1 MPIGLNL
8 LCLAAHVEEAHAP
21 HLERL
26 AALGYDGVEIP
37 VLRGEP
43 EHYRRLGA
51 RLDGLGLRRTVT
63 AVIPGPEASPVSDD
77 PEARAPGRRA
87 PRLGRRLRG
96 GAGGRGRGRAA
107 PRARRALLGGG
118 PHRGGARPGGRVAPA
133 PRGRRRAG
141 RRLRRDGAAEPLR
154 GLSLQHC
161 RAGRGPRRPGGPPR
175 LPRHARHLPRQ
186 HRGARPGRGGEDAG
200 AAARRAARLGERP
213 RRRSGRGQ
221 IDFEAVFRAAKGV
234 GFDGWLVVEAFGAGL
249 PELAA
254 ATRVWRPLFPD
265 HGTLYAESLAAVRH
279 AWAAA

>member
-77 PEARAPGRRA
+77 PEARARADEHLAWVAACAEALGAEAVGGPLHGPVGHFSGAGPTEAELDRAAEWHRRLA
-87 PRLGRRLRG
+87 DAVARGGAFVAMEPLNRFEAYLFNTAEQAAAHADQVDHPAFRVMHDTFHANIEERDQAAALRTLGPRLGVLHVSENDRG
-96 GAGGRGRGRAA
+96 
-107 PRARRALLGGG
+107 
-118 PHRGGARPGGRVAPA
+118 VV
-133 PRGRRRAG
+133 
-141 RRLRRDGAAEPLR
+141 
-154 GLSLQHC
+154 
-161 RAGRGPRRPGGPPR
+161 
-175 LPRHARHLPRQ
+175 
-186 HRGARPGRGGEDAG
+186 
-200 AAARRAARLGERP
+200 
-213 RRRSGRGQ
+213 GRGQ
-221 IDFEAVFRAAKGV
+221 IDFEAVFGAAKDV

-265 HGTLYAESLAAVRH
+265 HETLFAESLAAVRD

>member
-8 LCLAAHVEEAHAP
+8 LCLTGHVEEAHAP

-26 AALGYDGVEIP
+26 AELGYDGVEIP

-43 EHYRRLGA
+43 AHYRRLGQ
-51 RLDGLGLRRTVT
+51 RLDGLGLRRTAT

-77 PEARAPGRRA
+77 PEDRARADAHLDWIAACAQALGAEAVGGPLHGPVGHFSGAPPTAAELDRAAGWHRRLA
-87 PRLGRRLRG
+87 EAVARGGAFVAMEPLNRFEAYLFNTAEQAAAHADRVGHPAFRVMHDTFHANIEERDQAAAVRTLGPRLGVLHVSENDRG
-96 GAGGRGRGRAA
+96 
-107 PRARRALLGGG
+107 
-118 PHRGGARPGGRVAPA
+118 VV
-133 PRGRRRAG
+133 
-141 RRLRRDGAAEPLR
+141 
-154 GLSLQHC
+154 
-161 RAGRGPRRPGGPPR
+161 
-175 LPRHARHLPRQ
+175 
-186 HRGARPGRGGEDAG
+186 
-200 AAARRAARLGERP
+200 
-213 RRRSGRGQ
+213 GRGQ

-265 HGTLYAESLAAVRH
+265 HETLYAESLAAVRG